1 MQSEREALFYHK
13 VLAAPDGAVDGADI
27 GSVLQ
32 HVLEQNAGALGT
44 RVVLGQVDH
53 ARHDG
58 DGPEG
63 HLSRPLRAI
72 GRRENWNA
80 SNLTS

>member
-1 MQSEREALFYHK
+1 MFYHK

-63 HLSRPLRAI
+63 HLGHCGRLGGERTGMLR
-72 GRRENWNA
+72 
-80 SNLTS
+80 T